1 MTTSTWIRWKIT
13 WKKFSGRIAIYK
25 KYPNTYR
32 KSWAGMHENNHAKP
46 IEDYPRPS
54 LTSLASHH
62 ITHISHITHL
72 SHLTS
77 LSEEIFGPETTSHI
91 TTSLTWELQVRELV
105 RKMHIY
111 ADEELKSRELPCKTR
126 SRAPQTPGK
135 YEKFPRKIT
144 RITANPVRNFRSKP
158 RPFSLTVR
166 TKCEPHC
173 LGKYAK
179 KGLPPLIASELF
191 GFYFSIVT

>member
-1 MTTSTWIRWKIT
+1 
-13 WKKFSGRIAIYK
+13 
-25 KYPNTYR
+25 
-32 KSWAGMHENNHAKP
+32 MHENNHAKP

-72 SHLTS
+72 SHFTS
-77 LSEEIFGPETTSHI
+77 LSEEIFGPQTTSHI
-91 TTSLTWELQVRELV
+91 TTSLTSELQVRELV

-111 ADEELKSRELPCKTR
+111 ADEELKSTR
-126 SRAPQTPGK
+126 ITMQNPFTPTADTRK
-135 YEKFPRKIT
+135 VRKIT

-173 LGKYAK
+173 LGKYTKKRLTTFDCKRVVWFLFFNSYVRQAK
-179 KGLPPLIASELF
+179 SE
-191 GFYFSIVT
+191 GGGDTRPHSKQ

>member
-1 MTTSTWIRWKIT
+1 
-13 WKKFSGRIAIYK
+13 
-25 KYPNTYR
+25 
-32 KSWAGMHENNHAKP
+32 
-46 IEDYPRPS
+46 
-54 LTSLASHH
+54 
-62 ITHISHITHL
+62 
-72 SHLTS
+72 
-77 LSEEIFGPETTSHI
+77 
-91 TTSLTWELQVRELV
+91 
-105 RKMHIY
+105 MHIY